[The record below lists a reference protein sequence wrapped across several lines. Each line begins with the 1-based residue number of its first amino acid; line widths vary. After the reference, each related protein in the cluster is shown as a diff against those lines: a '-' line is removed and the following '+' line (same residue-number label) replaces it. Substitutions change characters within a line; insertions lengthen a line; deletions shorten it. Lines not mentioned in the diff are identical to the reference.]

1 MLTIIPI
8 IAPLFLIVFAGAV
21 LRKSGYLG
29 DEWSGILNEYALK
42 LGLPVLVFSSL
53 AGTPLSFS
61 AEAGL
66 IISNSLFILAT
77 FLLAW
82 VTGKLLRLDARMMRT
97 LFMCAAFGNVAYL
110 GIPVLSQT
118 AGDGVLPTVSLII
131 GIYLFWLFSLGIGY
145 LDYSMRHDRRG
156 VLKNVLKNLYRN
168 PLLLALFFGIIAGSL
183 QIRLPSM
190 LITAMDM
197 ITASVTPTVLIVI
210 GLFIGNSR
218 LGKIREWVSI
228 LLFSLVTLFVL
239 PALFYLGVIR
249 FGFSPPVFSASIIE
263 AAMPLAITP
272 FALADQYRLDKEFI
286 ARSIVLSTVLSVL
299 SLPFWIWMVG

>member
-1 MLTIIPI
+1 MLTIISI
-8 IAPLFLIVFAGAV
+8 IAPLFLIVFVGAV

-66 IISNSLFILAT
+66 IISNSLFILVT

-82 VTGKLLRLDARMMRT
+82 LTGSLLRLDARMMRT
-97 LFMCAAFGNVAYL
+97 LFMCAVFGNVAYL

-118 AGDGVLPTVSLII
+118 AGEGVLPTVSLII

-145 LDYSMRHDRRG
+145 LDYSIRHDRRG
-156 VLKNVLKNLYRN
+156 VLKNVLSGLYRN

-190 LITAMDM
+190 LTTAMDM

-218 LGKIREWVSI
+218 LGKVREWLPI
-228 LLFSLVTLFVL
+228 LLFSLVTLLVL
-239 PALFYLGVIR
+239 PALFYLGVML
-249 FGFSPPVFSASIIE
+249 FGFSPPVFSVSIIE

-286 ARSIVLSTVLSVL
+286 ARSIVLSTVLSVV
-299 SLPFWIWMVG
+299 SLPFWIWMVR